1 MNINKAVDTK
11 YENSNLS
18 AIANAPVEALE
29 GVGPST
35 AKVLKEVTGIDLVRD
50 MQYFNLKLAKL
61 NDEQIKKLADA
72 FSVKTK
78 EELLAL
84 PFVAWAKAV
93 VALAPY
99 ERLNINAALDRNLEG
114 KTFDVLVKEDVEGL
128 EGIGAG
134 KAKMLH
140 EAGVKTIGD
149 LGAVDVAKL
158 SDANAALLMKALDA
172 KAKEDLAKNS
182 FIQISASI
190 LALATAHGK

>member
-1 MNINKAVDTK
+1 MNINKAVDTN
-11 YENSNLS
+11 YENKNLS
-18 AIANAPVEALE
+18 AIANAPVHALE

-35 AKVLKEVTGIDLVRD
+35 AKVLKEITGINLVRD
-50 MQYFNLKLAKL
+50 MQYFNLKVAKL
-61 NDEQIKKLADA
+61 DDEQIKKLADA

-93 VALAPY
+93 VTLAPF
-99 ERLNINAALDRNLEG
+99 ERLNINAALERNLEG

-128 EGIGAG
+128 EGIGSG

-158 SDANAALLMKALDA
+158 SNENTALLMKALGGA
-172 KAKEDLAKNS
+172 TKEDLAKNS